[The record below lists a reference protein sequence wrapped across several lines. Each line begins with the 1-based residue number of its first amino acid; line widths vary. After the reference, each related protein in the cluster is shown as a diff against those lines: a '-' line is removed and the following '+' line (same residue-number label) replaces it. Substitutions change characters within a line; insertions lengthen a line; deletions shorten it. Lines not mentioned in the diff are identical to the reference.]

1 MRDRST
7 ERPQDTG
14 REKQLFRVTDL
25 PHAQL
30 TGAQGLNHSQEEAG
44 GDRETMIASGKHQRP
59 GDGGCAEKGQ
69 RRLLGWKG
77 QKWRDGSYQMEGT
90 EVGSE
95 DRLRT
100 EKKRKEWY

>member
-1 MRDRST
+1 MSILPECMGT
-7 ERPQDTG
+7 TCVQCPQG
-14 REKQLFRVTDL
+14 PE
-25 PHAQL
+25 
-30 TGAQGLNHSQEEAG
+30 G
-44 GDRETMIASGKHQRP
+44 
-59 GDGGCAEKGQ
+59 GGCAEKGQ
-69 RRLLGWKG
+69 RGLLGWKG